1 MKIRGYI
8 KVRQSEHNVLT
19 SWPFPIEKY
28 SKDYTFEI
36 DVPPFAL
43 ELKVDP
49 STIKEVTNN
58 VEGTSDD
65 ALTPGDQSS

>member
-1 MKIRGYI
+1 MKIRGY
-8 KVRQSEHNVLT
+8 VSLT
-19 SWPFPIEKY
+19 SGGSYRLSEYPMNQE
-28 SKDYTFEI
+28 DEREYTFTLDI
-36 DVPPFAL
+36 PPFHP
-43 ELKVDP
+43 EIKVDP